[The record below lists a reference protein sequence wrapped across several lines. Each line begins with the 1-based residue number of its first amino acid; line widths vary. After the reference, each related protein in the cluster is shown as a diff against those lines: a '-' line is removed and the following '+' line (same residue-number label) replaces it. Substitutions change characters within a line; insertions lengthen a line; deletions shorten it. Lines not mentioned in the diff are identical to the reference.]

1 MLARLKAHPKKT
13 ALALIGAILFFLT
26 STGAIDSNT
35 AGNISKV
42 VAVVFS
48 VVPDDKPAPQP
59 IVLPAVTVK
68 SGPVGWASTATVP
81 STTSTTSTT
90 RSTP

>member
-13 ALALIGAILFFLT
+13 ALSFVAALLVFLT
-26 STGAIDSNT
+26 GIGAIDSNT

-59 IVLPAVTVK
+59 IVLPAVTVR
-68 SGPVGWASTATVP
+68 SEPVGWASTATVP
-81 STTSTTSTT
+81 SMTSTTSTT
-90 RSTP
+90 RSTQ